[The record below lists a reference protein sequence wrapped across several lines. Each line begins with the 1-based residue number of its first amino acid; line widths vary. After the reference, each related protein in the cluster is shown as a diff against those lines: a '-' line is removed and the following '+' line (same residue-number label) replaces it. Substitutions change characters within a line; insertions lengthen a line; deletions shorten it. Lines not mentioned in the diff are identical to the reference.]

1 MRFINVMRSFTNNI
15 TTPGNAGKENTMSK
29 EIYIVTGRCGVELES
44 PNIFLS
50 MKAAEDFCKKEI
62 YDVIYE
68 DNSTEIEDEGI
79 DTENIDDV
87 LAWAFE
93 QGIYDKD
100 RYSAWQVPRHD
111 HDYIYERGDDW
122 IEYQIY
128 TATVPEE

>member
-1 MRFINVMRSFTNNI
+1 
-15 TTPGNAGKENTMSK
+15 MSK

-62 YDVIYE
+62 YDALYE
-68 DNSTEIEDEGI
+68 DHSIEIEDEGI

-100 RYSAWQVPRHD
+100 RYSD
-111 HDYIYERGDDW
+111 HDYVYERGDDW